1 MKTQIDDKKAA
12 DRDLELENIVGNLL
26 IAEYQVEKL
35 RGRLVDTISKK
46 GSKASSY
53 VYKYNGK
60 WYRVLLSVEE
70 EVGIVP
76 KNDFE

>member
-1 MKTQIDDKKAA
+1 LKTQIDDKKAE
-12 DRDLELENIVGNLL
+12 RDLELENIVGNLL

-53 VYKYNGK
+53 VYTSTMENGTGCCFRWRK
-60 WYRVLLSVEE
+60 R
-70 EVGIVP
+70 
-76 KNDFE
+76 